1 MFCIKCG
8 AMLDKDARFCTGC
21 GEKVYLDENSPV
33 NLNNKAEPYRAQGHI
48 SQEPVYNP
56 VQPPIQPP
64 VAQPPV
70 AQPPVAEPP
79 VVSEKSFIVDDPD
92 KTIGV
97 KQYRSRKPAGEIS
110 PEKHEEKKEDIKP
123 AFTPVESEAGYDN
136 PVENKVSDSVRVNR
150 PVNKGF
156 SFDIDEPIDDIF
168 NEELGGSFFDD
179 DDNDKNE
186 APKGSPEK
194 KKAKSKLPL
203 IIGGAAAVAAV
214 AAAVF
219 FLVLNP
225 GKASYSNS
233 FNMSSDIISVSRN
246 ADTVYYINEN
256 GYITENNIADDERSI
271 IVSDV
276 KSDMVYL
283 YGEKLYFRDK
293 EENYLYTCD
302 TYGDNIEKVVSSRIC
317 WFTILEDELYYIDG
331 YYEVSEDGGE
341 KTPSGQF
348 NLYKSKTDGSD
359 EKQIINDNVA
369 KVFIGKNDIVY
380 YNEEAASL
388 YRTDIDGEDRK
399 LLYACEDSAYIGDIK
414 VEKDTVLFTCIDED
428 NRILSGVYSVGLDGE
443 GKKKVVNTTESSI
456 TLRNGKLIYT
466 SSSDNATYMS
476 NIDGS
481 DEDEIIDIPA
491 YSPVVSGNFM
501 YFFNSDDEKLSVMEY
516 DFKED
521 SVRYLEGRLYRNT
534 VFTKNYIFYIDN
546 DDNNIYRCDHNGKD
560 AVQLT
565 DGECTEIFEYDGDI
579 YFLGYANGYNSEESA
594 TMTGIETYGLYKLD
608 AEGESC
614 TIVQFDCGEDAC
626 LYDGYVYYTSGDEV
640 KEIYRT
646 ELSNE
651 DTTLPELPYITEIY
665 GLELKEIQFVADGY
679 IYLTAI
685 RDGKDELVRV
695 DIETKFAETVY
706 EGTLWN
712 ASYSDGKIFYMA
724 ENDDEDAALYY
735 MTSDGKNSEGI
746 IVLDISE
753 YVVSGS
759 TVYYIDPES
768 STLCVIGINGSNQNT
783 LCDTAVSDLA
793 IYDGYV
799 YFTDRYEEGHIYC
812 IETTGGTKEEVI
824 AEIDDAT
831 DKTAYKTHGVDGATP
846 EIPTAPVM

>member
-8 AMLDKDARFCTGC
+8 AMLDDDARFCTGC
-21 GEKVYLDENSPV
+21 GEKVYQDEKSPANTQAAYGHYQTPVQAKEEPV
-33 NLNNKAEPYRAQGHI
+33 N
-48 SQEPVYNP
+48 NP
-56 VQPPIQPP
+56 AVQPVFYP
-64 VAQPPV
+64 AQPSVEQKP
-70 AQPPVAEPP
+70 AVAE
-79 VVSEKSFIVDDPD
+79 ENENQFELNADPD

-97 KQYRSRKPAGEIS
+97 KQYRNRKPAESVPAEDQAII
-110 PEKHEEKKEDIKP
+110 KEDIKP
-123 AFTPVESEAGYDN
+123 VSVPVTPDVPY
-136 PVENKVSDSVRVNR
+136 ENKVSDSVRVNR
-150 PVNKGF
+150 PVEKGYAYET
-156 SFDIDEPIDDIF
+156 SGEIDDIF
-168 NEELGGSFFDD
+168 SDELGGSFFDD
-179 DDNDKNE
+179 EDNKKDEIPQSVNDK
-186 APKGSPEK
+186 K
-194 KKAKSKLPL
+194 KSKSKFPL
-203 IIGGAAAVAAV
+203 IIGGVAAIAV
-214 AAAVF
+214 IAAAVF

-225 GKASYSNS
+225 GKASYNNS

-256 GYITENNIADDERSI
+256 GYIVENNIADNKRTI
-271 IVSDV
+271 VVSDV

-302 TYGDNIEKVVSSRIC
+302 TNGDNIEKVVSSGIC

-331 YYEVSEDGGE
+331 YYEESEDSEE
-341 KTPSGQF
+341 KTPAGQF

-359 EKQIINDNVA
+359 EKQIINDNVV

-388 YRTDIDGEDRK
+388 YRTDIDGKDRK

-456 TLRNGKLIYT
+456 TLRNGKLIYA
-466 SSSDNATYMS
+466 SSADKATYIS

-521 SVRYLEGRLYRNT
+521 SVRNLEGRLYRNT

-626 LYDGYVYYTSGDEV
+626 LYDGYVYYTAGDEV